1 MADKQQLQ
9 VSGEQLSNW
18 RDNAMSAAVPANV
31 SSSEVDWLLQEIAGL
46 DSLALRIG
54 SFKEKSQIQLKLPLE
69 ELSKLWQQRL
79 SESLP
84 VQYIAK
90 TTPWRHFNIKVSPSV
105 LIPRPETEFLIDLA
119 TRATADNSTMQQGNW
134 ADLGT
139 GSGIIALGLAS
150 AFSKAKIH
158 AVDRSSEALS
168 IAQLNADNYDLGDR
182 IEFYQGSWWEPLDF
196 LKGELI
202 LCSVIG
208 RIDPLIRV
216 TPPDRKECTMFAYMR
231 SLAAAVALA
240 AVSAPSASAQASLEL
255 DVDFDFPAL
264 VLLRCAERVDRT
276 FPGWTRR
283 AFGPDGAYRPYD
295 LNLPLFLPRRRCP
308 CRCFSS
314 RFAVL

>member
-196 LKGELI
+196 LKGEFSGMVSNPPYIPTSTLPKLQPEVYKHEPHLALDGGEDGLEYIRHLI
-202 LCSVIG
+202 EISSNYLKPGGIWLVEMMAG
-208 RIDPLIRV
+208 QADKV
-216 TPPDRKECTMFAYMR
+216 TQMLHDNGSYSKIEIHLD
-231 SLAAAVALA
+231 LAGIERFALA
-240 AVSAPSASAQASLEL
+240 
-255 DVDFDFPAL
+255 
-264 VLLRCAERVDRT
+264 
-276 FPGWTRR
+276 
-283 AFGPDGAYRPYD
+283 YR
-295 LNLPLFLPRRRCP
+295 
-308 CRCFSS
+308 S
-314 RFAVL
+314 